1 MLRAFE
7 AGVDAELVGRPAEN
21 GLERPDEL
29 EWRQTQARCQLADGG
44 GIAVD
49 VAQDGPRATQT
60 ADASGSSTMT
70 TARTG
75 LPEVPLNRKSAAVPD
90 DPLTAFS
97 APVSS

>member
-1 MLRAFE
+1 MLRTFE
-7 AGVDAELVGRPAEN
+7 AGVDAELVGRAAEN

-29 EWRQTQARCQLADGG
+29 EWRQTQARCQVADGG

-60 ADASGSSTMT
+60 AERFGPRS
-70 TARTG
+70 
-75 LPEVPLNRKSAAVPD
+75 
-90 DPLTAFS
+90 LTIRCRLS